1 MGAAKCKNLSDA
13 LRLAGLASIRIEA
26 YMHDVQHGIAE
37 AQSGTQR
44 WELFR
49 LLSEPLRLRLLG
61 VASEEELSIG
71 ELAEVL
77 GESQPNVSR
86 HVAALSRA
94 GLVALRRE
102 GTRAIVTL
110 VTDVG
115 EGGDVVVK
123 DAIESGRAMCER
135 DGSIKRVEAVIR
147 ERDAIARD
155 YFDRATRGNGKAEP
169 SFGAFGAYLAAL
181 APLVEHRAL
190 AVDAGTGDGSLLEV
204 LSPIF
209 DRVVG
214 VDRSET
220 QLATARARVKSHALS
235 NVTLVRGELDSPDV
249 LRAVEKKADA
259 VFAVR
264 VLHHAPKPA
273 SVLKKLADL
282 CREGGAVIVIDYARH
297 DDERMRDQADLWLG
311 FADAELKK
319 IARAAGLHDAR
330 IQTIPARLVG
340 SGPDAHL
347 PWKMLVAFKHALQ
360 EKKHG

>member
-1 MGAAKCKNLSDA
+1 MHAVAQTEP
-13 LRLAGLASIRIEA
+13 ASP
-26 YMHDVQHGIAE
+26 
-37 AQSGTQR
+37 QR

-49 LLSEPLRLRLLG
+49 LLSEPVRLRLL
-61 VASEEELSIG
+61 ALAAEEELSIG

-110 VTDVG
+110 RDD
-115 EGGDVVVK
+115 GDVVVR
-123 DAIESGRAMCER
+123 DAIESGRAMCES
-135 DGSIKRVEAVIR
+135 DGSMKRLEAVIR
-147 ERDAIARD
+147 ARDAIARD
-155 YFDRATRGNGKAEP
+155 YFDRE
-169 SFGAFGAYLAAL
+169 GAQKTSLGDVFPFGAYLSAL
-181 APLVEHRAL
+181 APLVERRAL
-190 AVDAGTGDGSLLEV
+190 AVDAGTGDGSMLEV

-214 VDRSET
+214 IDRSET
-220 QLATARARVKSHALS
+220 QLAMARARVKRHGLA
-235 NVTLVRGELDSPDV
+235 NVTLVRGELDSQDV
-249 LRAVEKKADA
+249 LRAAGGKADA

-273 SVLKKLADL
+273 VVLRKLAEL
-282 CREGGAVIVIDYARH
+282 CKDGGSVVVLDYARH
-297 DDERMRDQADLWLG
+297 DDERMRAQADLWLG

-319 IARAAGLHDAR
+319 LARSAGLHNPR
-330 IQTIPARLVG
+330 ISNIPARLTG

-347 PWKMLVAFKHALQ
+347 PWKMMVSSTQ